1 MSSTDPLS
9 DALQAL
15 ESLEQAGLAAFGVA
29 ATPEAVE
36 AARVEFLGQKQG
48 RVKSAQERLKSLEP
62 AGRRAYGQKFNSV
75 KAALEAACES
85 AKSRLERHVS
95 SDSAIDVTL
104 PGIRPRLGHR
114 HPLTQTADELIDL
127 FGRFGFSVARGPE
140 VEDVYHNFDALNIPA
155 NHPARDPF
163 DNFYLAAPA
172 GNESATLV
180 LRGRA
185 QARLIRGSG
194 CCAVRPA
201 RSRSGSWSHSRR
213 RFA

>member
-1 MSSTDPLS
+1 MRS
-9 DALQAL
+9 QAL
-15 ESLEQAGLAAFGVA
+15 ESLEQAGLAAFAQRGHARGRRSRTGRVPG
-29 ATPEAVE
+29 PEAGPAQVGTG
-36 AARVEFLGQKQG
+36 AAQVAR
-48 RVKSAQERLKSLEP
+48 
-62 AGRRAYGQKFNSV
+62 AGRPGAPTVRNSTARRPRSKRRARPPR
-75 KAALEAACES
+75 
-85 AKSRLERHVS
+85 SRLERRVS

-172 GNESATLV
+172 GNEP
-180 LRGRA
+180 GD
-185 QARLIRGSG
+185 
-194 CCAVRPA
+194 A
-201 RSRSGSWSHSRR
+201 RSPG
-213 RFA
+213 A